1 MRTLMHTDLLD
12 TVTCLPTDYT
22 PWGAVVRWAD
32 DSVHYPDCSSG
43 CKHASALQGELG
55 NDWVVCTNINSPRF
69 GKLTFEHQAGVGC
82 YEEKLKGISIP
93 EKRAGNSALHER
105 MNLENLITNKCQDIL
120 KNLPQ

>member
-1 MRTLMHTDLLD
+1 MHTDLLD

-32 DSVHYPDCSSG
+32 DSVHYPDCSSR

-82 YEEKLKGISIP
+82 YEPDAEMQL
-93 EKRAGNSALHER
+93 L
-105 MNLENLITNKCQDIL
+105 NKCETLQ
-120 KNLPQ
+120 KNAAPVDAIGKFYADTPKNTVD